1 MKILIRGA
9 GDIATGIALRLYRAG
24 MQVVMT
30 DLPAPTAIRRTVC
43 FSQAIILG
51 EMTVEDVTARRAE
64 TPDQAEALLAQGVA
78 PHGLHHGVAVLSRRE
93 ARTDAHDNRRIVH
106 FRAQVALG
114 QNRVDHSRGFKLI
127 EHLGLRVHHHGDIP
141 RLGNLER
148 LSRRLRQ
155 AGANA
160 LDLDLAQANG
170 LAKTDCATD
179 ARGNRDI
186 GHDDR
191 HAGAHQTGSDT
202 RGDIAGAANINEHS
216 RGTSLCYGL
225 SRAKAV
231 RPLL

>member
-1 MKILIRGA
+1 MVSTTASQSTGAVKPGGSHVARGA
-9 GDIATGIALRLYRAG
+9 QI
-24 MQVVMT
+24 
-30 DLPAPTAIRRTVC
+30 
-43 FSQAIILG
+43 
-51 EMTVEDVTARRAE
+51 
-64 TPDQAEALLAQGVA
+64 
-78 PHGLHHGVAVLSRRE
+78 
-93 ARTDAHDNRRIVH
+93 
-106 FRAQVALG
+106 ALG
-114 QNRVDHSRGFKLI
+114 QNRVYHSRGLKLAD
-127 EHLGLRVHHHGDIP
+127 HLCLGVHHHGDIP
-141 RLGNLER
+141 RLGNLKH

-170 LAKTDCATD
+170 LAKTDRSTD

-186 GHDDR
+186 CHNDR

>member
-1 MKILIRGA
+1 M
-9 GDIATGIALRLYRAG
+9 
-24 MQVVMT
+24 
-30 DLPAPTAIRRTVC
+30 PA
-43 FSQAIILG
+43 
-51 EMTVEDVTARRAE
+51 
-64 TPDQAEALLAQGVA
+64 
-78 PHGLHHGVAVLSRRE
+78 HGLDHGVAIDRRGK
-93 ARTDAHDNRRIVH
+93 ARPNSDDGRRHVA
-106 FRAQVALG
+106 RGAQVALS

-127 EHLGLRVHHHGDIP
+127 EHLGLRVHHNGDVSS
-141 RLGNLER
+141 LGNLER
-148 LSRRLRQ
+148 LSRRPCQ
-155 AGANA
+155 ASANA
-160 LDLDLAQANG
+160 FDLDLAQANG

-186 GHDDR
+186 RHNDR

>member
-1 MKILIRGA
+1 MVGPKHAGGGA
-9 GDIATGIALRLYRAG
+9 VDNTLFAISGDDARHARVGLGRTLCNDTAQEMPTHGLDHGIA
-24 MQVVMT
+24 VN
-30 DLPAPTAIRRTVC
+30 RR
-43 FSQAIILG
+43 G
-51 EMTVEDVTARRAE
+51 KAR
-64 TPDQAEALLAQGVA
+64 
-78 PHGLHHGVAVLSRRE
+78 PHGDDDRRHI
-93 ARTDAHDNRRIVH
+93 ARG
-106 FRAQVALG
+106 AQVALG
-114 QNRVDHSRGFKLI
+114 QNRIDHGSGFQFV
-127 EHLGLRVHHHGDIP
+127 EHLGLGVYHDGDVSG
-141 RLGNLER
+141 LGNLKC
-148 LSRRLRQ
+148 LGRRLRQ

-179 ARGNRDI
+179 ARGDRDI

-191 HAGAHQTGSDT
+191 HAGAHQASGDT

>member
-1 MKILIRGA
+1 MVGPKHAGGGA
-9 GDIATGIALRLYRAG
+9 VDNA
-24 MQVVMT
+24 
-30 DLPAPTAIRRTVC
+30 LPAVSADHARHTRVGLGRTLGNDTA
-43 FSQAIILG
+43 Q
-51 EMTVEDVTARRAE
+51 EMPA
-64 TPDQAEALLAQGVA
+64 
-78 PHGLHHGVAVLSRRE
+78 HGFDHGVAVNRRGE
-93 ARTDAHDNRRIVH
+93 ARSHGNNGRCHVARGT
-106 FRAQVALG
+106 QVALG

-160 LDLDLAQANG
+160 LDLDLAQANS

-225 SRAKAV
+225 SRAKSGSTATLMIIYYHSII
-231 RPLL
+231 RR